1 MQYLKIPKKSKIIYL
16 TFSMLLLYNFCMK
29 KYFKH
34 KLENLINVSKIVT
47 IHYFEFD
54 KHFKSAGE
62 AHDFW
67 EIVYA
72 EKESILCTADGV
84 DVPLMPGEILFHKPN
99 EFHTLSANGKSAPN
113 VFILSFVCRSDA
125 IGFFENKKFRLD
137 SNLVRFIYFIL
148 EEGKKTFDIPYSD
161 PNLKRMKLLS
171 PPTLGG
177 EQLIKN
183 YLELFLI
190 NLLRSQTETKEGN
203 KIFLPRKE
211 LSGKPVNDVI
221 HLLENSLYTTLNIE
235 EICKTTAYGRAYLFR
250 VFKAKTGKTIM
261 EYYLDLKIERA
272 KQLLRENE
280 LSIREISEVL
290 AFNEPNYFTKTF
302 KRITRLT
309 PTAYKKR
316 CMELNL

>member
-1 MQYLKIPKKSKIIYL
+1 M
-16 TFSMLLLYNFCMK
+16 FLLYNFYMR

-54 KHFKSAGE
+54 KNFKTIGE
-62 AHDFW
+62 SHDFW

-72 EKESILCTADGV
+72 EKESIICTADGAEI
-84 DVPLMPGEILFHKPN
+84 PLLQGEILFHKPN

-113 VFILSFVCRSDA
+113 VFILSFVCKSDA
-125 IGFFENKKFRLD
+125 IRFFENKKFRLD

-161 PNLKRMKLLS
+161 PNLKKMKLLS

-190 NLLRSQTETKEGN
+190 NLLRSQTETKDGN

-211 LSGKPVNDVI
+211 LSSKPVNDVI
-221 HLLENSLYTTLNIE
+221 HVLEDALYSTLTIE
-235 EICKTTAYGRAYLFR
+235 DICAKTAYGRAYLFR
-250 VFKAKTGKTIM
+250 VFKEKTGKTIM
-261 EYYLDLKIERA
+261 EYYLKLKIERA

-280 LSIREISEVL
+280 LSVKEISELL

-302 KRITRLT
+302 KRIAGLT

-316 CMELNL
+316 CIGLNL

>member
-1 MQYLKIPKKSKIIYL
+1 M
-16 TFSMLLLYNFCMK
+16 
-29 KYFKH
+29 
-34 KLENLINVSKIVT
+34 
-47 IHYFEFD
+47 
-54 KHFKSAGE
+54 
-62 AHDFW
+62 
-67 EIVYA
+67 
-72 EKESILCTADGV
+72 
-84 DVPLMPGEILFHKPN
+84 
-99 EFHTLSANGKSAPN
+99 
-113 VFILSFVCRSDA
+113 FILSFVCRSDA

-161 PNLKRMKLLS
+161 PNLKKMKLLS

-211 LSGKPVNDVI
+211 LSSKPVNDVI

-280 LSIREISEVL
+280 LSVLGLCEISAYCPREEL
-290 AFNEPNYFTKTF
+290 CDIRANES
-302 KRITRLT
+302 
-309 PTAYKKR
+309 
-316 CMELNL
+316 